1 MLRFVLRGTTL
12 HPLTAQ
18 LLASERIVFSIFLVL
33 WHFAM
38 ADRRTG
44 VTSATMASAFSGA
57 ECVGVAS
64 AGMLPAEMFEMAVNK
79 LIHQAKEGALVA
91 SVDQATM

>member
-1 MLRFVLRGTTL
+1 MLGGTNL
-12 HPLTAQ
+12 HPLIAQ
-18 LLASERIVFSIFLVL
+18 LLASVRIAFSIFLVL

-64 AGMLPAEMFEMAVNK
+64 AGMLPAGLFEIAVNK
-79 LIHQAKEGALVA
+79 LIHQAKEGALVS

>member
-1 MLRFVLRGTTL
+1 MHRFVLGGTNL

-18 LLASERIVFSIFLVL
+18 LLASVRITFSIFLVQ
-33 WHFAM
+33 WP
-38 ADRRTG
+38 TG
-44 VTSATMASAFSGA
+44 EQVTSATMASAFSGA

-79 LIHQAKEGALVA
+79 LIRQAKEGALVA